1 MIDPTT
7 DAGRVGIIDLVFA
20 QSAFIFSSIAFTQTL
35 IYPSHKCLH
44 STKVVVG
51 IVLGIFFLVSALECV
66 FGVELKSYTGISLI
80 DLAAIIKA
88 MSSLVK
94 YLFQIRE
101 NFINKSTQ
109 GLCKV
114 AYLTD
119 FLGNVFC
126 FAQLQIDSVL
136 AGYASFFVDP

>member
-7 DAGRVGIIDLVFA
+7 DAGRVGIIDLIFA
-20 QSAFIFSSIAFTQTL
+20 QSAFAFSSIAFTQTL

-51 IVLGIFFLVSALECV
+51 IVLGIFFFVSVLECL
-66 FGVELKSYTGISLI
+66 FGIELKSYMGISLI

-101 NFINKSTQ
+101 NFINKST
-109 GLCKV
+109 
-114 AYLTD
+114 
-119 FLGNVFC
+119 
-126 FAQLQIDSVL
+126 
-136 AGYASFFVDP
+136 